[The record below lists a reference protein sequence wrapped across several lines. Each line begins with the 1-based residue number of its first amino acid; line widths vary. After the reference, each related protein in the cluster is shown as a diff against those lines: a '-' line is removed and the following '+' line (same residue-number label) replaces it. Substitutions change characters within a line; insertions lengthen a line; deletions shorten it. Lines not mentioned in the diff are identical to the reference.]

1 MILLSPRRA
10 GDGIQVGEIE
20 MICSGIGEAAI
31 STLRERER
39 ALFLQ
44 RNPRSLALAERAR
57 HSLFGGVPMHWMSDW
72 STPSPLFVER
82 AQGARFHDVD
92 GHDYVD
98 FCLGDT
104 GSMFGHS
111 PAPIAQAIAE
121 QAGRGLTT
129 MLPGED
135 AVVAGELLAERFGL
149 PFWQVAT
156 TATDANRF
164 VIRWARAITG
174 RNTLLVFDGCYHGT
188 VDDTL
193 VRWREGRTVHR
204 AGLVGQ
210 AYDLT
215 RYTRAIPFNDLEALE
230 EALAL
235 GDVAA
240 VLCEPAM
247 TNIGMVMPDPGFH
260 QRLRE
265 LTRDCGSL
273 LIIDETHTI
282 STGPGG
288 CTRAWNLE
296 PDFITLG
303 KPIAGGVPC
312 SVYGC
317 SAAMAQAMQLT
328 KAHAAEMVEGHGHS
342 GMGTTLSANALA
354 MHCMRANLEQVM
366 TPAAYQHMLPL
377 AARLAEG
384 FRGLIARHGLAWSV
398 TELGARCEF
407 QFCATPPRTG
417 AEAEAAFHDSLQMTL
432 HLYLIN
438 RGILITPFHNMTLC
452 CPDTSEADVDRLIAT
467 LDQGLGEL
475 LALPGARQA

>member
-1 MILLSPRRA
+1 MTS
-10 GDGIQVGEIE
+10 
-20 MICSGIGEAAI
+20 SGIGEVAVSA
-31 STLRERER
+31 LRERER

-44 RNPRSLALAERAR
+44 RNPGSVALAERAR
-57 HSLFGGVPMHWMSDW
+57 QSLFGGVPMHWMSDW
-72 STPSPLFVER
+72 STPCPLFVER
-82 AQGARFHDVD
+82 ATGARFHDVD
-92 GHDYVD
+92 GHEYVD

-111 PAPIAQAIAE
+111 PAPVARALAE
-121 QAGRGLTT
+121 QAGRGLTS

-149 PFWQVAT
+149 PFWQVTA
-156 TATDANRF
+156 TATDANRS

-174 RNTLLVFDGCYHGT
+174 RNVLLVFDGCYHGT
-188 VDDTL
+188 ADDTL
-193 VRWREGRTVHR
+193 VRQRDGRTLHR
-204 AGLVGQ
+204 AGLLGQ
-210 AYDLT
+210 AQDLT
-215 RYTRAIPFNDLEALE
+215 RYSRAIPFNDLAALE

-247 TNIGMVMPDPGFH
+247 TNIGMVLPDPGFH
-260 QRLRE
+260 ARLRE
-265 LTRDCGSL
+265 LTQQYGSL

-288 CTRAWNLE
+288 CTRSWQLE
-296 PDFITLG
+296 PDFLTLG

-312 SVYGC
+312 AVYGC
-317 SAAMAQAMQLT
+317 TAAMAQAMQLAR
-328 KAHAAEMVEGHGHS
+328 AHASEMTEGHGHS

-354 MHCMRANLEQVM
+354 LHCMRANLAQVM
-366 TPAAYQHMLPL
+366 TDAAYAHMLPL
-377 AARLAEG
+377 AARLAQG
-384 FRGLIARHGLAWSV
+384 LRGLIGKHQLGWSV

-417 AEAEAAFHDSLQMTL
+417 AEAEAAFHDSLQMVL

-452 CPDTSEADVDRLIAT
+452 CPDTTAADVDRLLDT
-467 LDQGLGEL
+467 LDAALGDL
-475 LALPGARQA
+475 LALPGARED